1 MVLIYISLM
10 MSNVELLLT
19 YLLPMSICMSSLEK
33 CLFNSSDHLKLDF
46 FFCYWVLGVLCILW
60 ILTPYHINDS
70 KIFKWFQFHS
80 SLFHLLMFFLLDAFK
95 FNVSHLFI
103 SLLFLCFLVSS
114 QKKKKIIAKIE
125 CQGAHPAMFSCRSFI
140 VSVLWFKVDFFV

>member
-1 MVLIYISLM
+1 MLSSFSHTYCPCPCVCLLWK
-10 MSNVELLLT
+10 NVYSIPLT
-19 YLLPMSICMSSLEK
+19 IWSWI
-33 CLFNSSDHLKLDF
+33 FFF
-46 FFCYWVLGVLCILW
+46 FFCYWVLWVLCILW

-114 QKKKKIIAKIE
+114 QKKKKKSLPGLNVKE
-125 CQGAHPAMFSCRSFI
+125 LTLLCFLVG
-140 VSVLWFKVDFFV
+140 VLLFQLYGFKLIFLYRV

>member
-1 MVLIYISLM
+1 MLSSFSHTYCPCPCVCLLWK
-10 MSNVELLLT
+10 NVYSIPLT
-19 YLLPMSICMSSLEK
+19 IW
-33 CLFNSSDHLKLDF
+33 NWIF